1 METDHTDLLN
11 FLLEK
16 KNNLKNSDSFIK
28 LMMGI
33 TDACISI
40 SKLTSNGEIGG
51 ILGNLSSTNIQGET
65 QKKLDVLS
73 NDIFIEKLC
82 KQKIV
87 SGLISEENEK
97 PILDKYNHDYPY
109 TVFFDPLDG
118 SSNIDVNVSV
128 GSIFSI
134 FEYEKPIDQNTGIIL
149 KPGTQQIAAGYALYG
164 PSTMLVFSLGDGTFG
179 FTFQNS
185 SEKFHLTHPNI
196 DVPSATNEFAI
207 NTSNQR
213 FWLQPVKRY
222 IKECND
228 GNEGDRD
235 KNFNMRWTGSMVAD
249 VHRIFMR
256 GGIFMYPQD
265 LKKPEKAG
273 RLRLMY
279 EANPMAFLMEQAGGK
294 ATTGRQKLLGIVP
307 DHIHQRISVIMGSKE
322 EVERVERYYE
332 EHEKGED
339 VEFKSPLFKERSLFE
354 KPE

>member
-1 METDHTDLLN
+1 MENKKIDLHDFLLN
-11 FLLEK
+11 
-16 KNNLKNSDSFIK
+16 NYVNLKNSNSFIK
-28 LMMGI
+28 LLMGI
-33 TDACISI
+33 ADACKTISE
-40 SKLTSNGEIGG
+40 LTANGEIDG

-73 NDIFIEKLC
+73 NDIFIEKLS
-82 KQKIV
+82 KPKIV
-87 SGLISEENEK
+87 SGLVSEENEK
-97 PILDKYNHDYPY
+97 PILDKYDQKCPY
-109 TVFFDPLDG
+109 IVFFDPLDG

-134 FEYEKPIDQNTGIIL
+134 FEYEKPIDKNSEIIL
-149 KPGTQQIAAGYALYG
+149 KPGKQQIAAGYALYG
-164 PSTMLVFSLGDGTFG
+164 PSTMLVLSLGEGTFG
-179 FTFQNS
+179 FTFQQS
-185 SEKFHLTHPNI
+185 SRKFYLTHPNI
-196 DVPSATNEFAI
+196 NVPNSTNEFAI

-213 FWLQPVKRY
+213 FWHQPIKRY

-228 GNEGDRD
+228 GYEGDRD

-265 LKKPEKAG
+265 SKKPEKAG

-294 ATTGRQKLLGIVP
+294 STTGREKLLDITP
-307 DHIHQRISVIMGSKE
+307 DHLHQRISVIMGSKE
-322 EVERVERYYE
+322 EVDRVERYHE
-332 EHEKGED
+332 EHDEGKD

-354 KPE
+354 KPD